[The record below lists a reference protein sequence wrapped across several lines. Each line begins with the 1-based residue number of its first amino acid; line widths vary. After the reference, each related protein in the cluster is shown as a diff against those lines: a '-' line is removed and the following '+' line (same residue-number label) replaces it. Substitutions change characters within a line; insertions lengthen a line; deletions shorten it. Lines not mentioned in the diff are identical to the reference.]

1 MLKRTIAL
9 IGILAIFG
17 VGSATTN
24 AAVASD
30 RSNITVAN
38 EGTAGLTSG
47 QRNAIESARSYLSF
61 TAFSKSGLIDQLKF
75 EGYSTRNAT
84 FAVNYIKVSWKK
96 QAFKSAK
103 AYLRFTSFSLSGLID
118 QLVFEGFTRAQA
130 IYGANRAL

>member
-24 AAVASD
+24 AAVAGDS
-30 RSNITVAN
+30 SNITVAN

-75 EGYSTRNAT
+75 EGYSTR
-84 FAVNYIKVSWKK
+84 K
-96 QAFKSAK
+96 K

-130 IYGANRAL
+130 VYGANRAL